1 MTASPY
7 ELDGQPHL
15 KEHTMRRCAIVTG
28 ASSGIGEALA
38 VAMAAQGTHVLLVAR
53 SEDRLTALAGR
64 IEGAGGRAT
73 ALPMDLAAPGAA
85 QRLFDEV
92 QSRGLPVDT
101 LVNNAGFGFYGP
113 FETEAPT
120 HLGEMLQVNVVALA
134 ELTRLFVP
142 TLLARRGAVL
152 NVASTVA
159 FQPSPYMSA
168 YGATKA
174 FVLSFSEALWAEYRG
189 RGLHVAAVCPGP
201 VETPFIDAMGAGVRS
216 TAVFKMALSVDDVVR
231 ACLRAL
237 DGRGPTRIVGRVNW
251 LLAQTSRLS
260 PRALT
265 ARISAAMFAPRATAT
280 PSLEQR

>member
-1 MTASPY
+1 M
-7 ELDGQPHL
+7 
-15 KEHTMRRCAIVTG
+15 KEQSTRKVAIVTG

-38 VAMAAQGTHVLLVAR
+38 VAMAAQGTHVVLVAR
-53 SEDRLTALAGR
+53 SVDRLAALAAR
-64 IEGAGGRAT
+64 IEGAGGKAT
-73 ALPMDLAAPGAA
+73 VLPADLAAPGAA
-85 QRLFDEV
+85 QRLFDEI
-92 QSRGLPVDT
+92 QQRDLPVDT

-113 FETEAPT
+113 FETEAPV
-120 HLGEMLQVNVVALA
+120 HLGEMLQVNIVALT

-142 TLLARRGAVL
+142 SLLERRGTIL

-174 FVLSFSEALWAEYRG
+174 FVLSLSEALWAEYRG

-216 TAVFKMALSVDDVVR
+216 TVVFRMALSVDDVVR

-237 DGRGPTRIVGRVNW
+237 DGKQPTRIVGFINW
-251 LLAQTSRLS
+251 LLAQTSRFS

-265 ARISAAMFAPRATAT
+265 ARVSAAMFAPRATSSDA
-280 PSLEQR
+280 SSASAAS

>member
-1 MTASPY
+1 M
-7 ELDGQPHL
+7 
-15 KEHTMRRCAIVTG
+15 KEQRMKEQSTRKVAIVTG

-38 VAMAAQGTHVLLVAR
+38 VAMAAQGTHVVLVAR
-53 SEDRLTALAGR
+53 SVDRLAALAAR
-64 IEGAGGRAT
+64 IEGAGGKAT
-73 ALPMDLAAPGAA
+73 VLPVDLAAPGAA
-85 QRLFDEV
+85 QRLFEEV
-92 QSRGLPVDT
+92 QQRDLAVDT

-113 FETEAPT
+113 FETEAPA
-120 HLGEMLQVNVVALA
+120 HLGEMLQVNIVALT

-142 TLLARRGAVL
+142 SLLERRGTIL

-174 FVLSFSEALWAEYRG
+174 FVLSLSEALWAEYRG

-216 TAVFKMALSVDDVVR
+216 TTVFKMALPVDDVVR

-237 DGRGPTRIVGRVNW
+237 DGKRPTRIVGFINW
-251 LLAQTSRLS
+251 LLAQTSRFS

-265 ARISAAMFAPRATAT
+265 ARVSAAMFAPKRSRQARVSA
-280 PSLEQR
+280 

>member
-1 MTASPY
+1 M
-7 ELDGQPHL
+7 
-15 KEHTMRRCAIVTG
+15 KEHDMRKVAIVTG

-38 VAMAAQGTHVLLVAR
+38 SAMAAQGTHVVLVAR
-53 SEDRLTALAGR
+53 SVDRLTALAAR
-64 IEGAGGRAT
+64 IEGAGGTAT
-73 ALPMDLAAPGAA
+73 VIPVDLAAPGAA
-85 QRLFDEV
+85 QKVFDEV
-92 QSRGLPVDT
+92 EQRGLPVDT

-113 FETEAPT
+113 FENEAPA
-120 HLGEMLQVNVVALA
+120 HLGEMLQVNVVALT

-142 TLLARRGAVL
+142 PLLERRGAIL

-174 FVLSFSEALWAEYRG
+174 FVLSFTEALWAEYRG

-216 TAVFKMALSVDDVVR
+216 TAVFKMALPVDDVVR

-237 DGRGPTRIVGRVNW
+237 DGTRPTRIVGLVNW
-251 LLAQTSRLS
+251 LLAQTSRFS

-265 ARISAAMFAPRATAT
+265 ARVSAAMFAPRATSPLPPAA
-280 PSLEQR
+280 PGALP

>member
-1 MTASPY
+1 MKNRSN
-7 ELDGQPHL
+7 
-15 KEHTMRRCAIVTG
+15 RRVAIVTG

-38 VAMAAQGTHVLLVAR
+38 VAMGAQGTHVVLVAR
-53 SEDRLTALAGR
+53 SVDRLTDLAAR
-64 IEGAGGRAT
+64 IEGAGGKAT
-73 ALPMDLAAPGAA
+73 VLPADLAAPGAA

-92 QSRGLPVDT
+92 QQRDLPVDT

-113 FETEAPT
+113 FETEAPV
-120 HLGEMLQVNVVALA
+120 HLGEMLQVNIVALT

-142 TLLARRGAVL
+142 SLLERRGTIL

-174 FVLSFSEALWAEYRG
+174 FVLSLSEALWAEYRG

-216 TAVFKMALSVDDVVR
+216 TVVFRMALSVDDVVR

-237 DGRGPTRIVGRVNW
+237 DGKQPTRIVGFINW
-251 LLAQTSRLS
+251 LLAQTSRFS

-265 ARISAAMFAPRATAT
+265 ARVSAAMFAPRATSSDA
-280 PSLEQR
+280 SSSSAAS

>member
-1 MTASPY
+1 
-7 ELDGQPHL
+7 
-15 KEHTMRRCAIVTG
+15 MRKVAIVTG

-38 VAMAAQGTHVLLVAR
+38 VAMAAQGTHVVLVAR
-53 SEDRLTALAGR
+53 SVDRLTALAAR
-64 IEGAGGRAT
+64 IEGAGGKAT
-73 ALPMDLAAPGAA
+73 VLPADLAAPGAA
-85 QRLFDEV
+85 QRLFDEI
-92 QSRGLPVDT
+92 QQRDLPVDT

-113 FETEAPT
+113 FETEAPA
-120 HLGEMLQVNVVALA
+120 HLGEMLQVNIVALT

-142 TLLARRGAVL
+142 SLLERRGAVL

-174 FVLSFSEALWAEYRG
+174 FVLSLSEALWAEYRA

-216 TAVFKMALSVDDVVR
+216 TVVFRMALSVDDVVR

-237 DGRGPTRIVGRVNW
+237 DGKQPTRIVGFINW
-251 LLAQTSRLS
+251 LLAQTSRFS

-265 ARISAAMFAPRATAT
+265 ARVSAAMFAPK
-280 PSLEQR
+280 PSRQARGVSA

>member
-1 MTASPY
+1 MR
-7 ELDGQPHL
+7 
-15 KEHTMRRCAIVTG
+15 KEAIVTG

-38 VAMAAQGTHVLLVAR
+38 VAMAAQGTHVVLVAR
-53 SEDRLTALAGR
+53 SVDRLAALAAR
-64 IEGAGGRAT
+64 IEGAGGKAT
-73 ALPMDLAAPGAA
+73 VLSADLAAPGAA
-85 QRLFDEV
+85 QRLFEEV
-92 QSRGLPVDT
+92 QQRDLAVDT

-113 FETEAPT
+113 FETEAPA
-120 HLGEMLQVNVVALA
+120 HLGEMLQVNIVALT

-142 TLLARRGAVL
+142 SLLERRGAVL

-174 FVLSFSEALWAEYRG
+174 FVLSLSEALWAEYRG

-216 TAVFKMALSVDDVVR
+216 TTVFKMALPVDDVVR

-237 DGRGPTRIVGRVNW
+237 DGKQPTRIVGLVNW
-251 LLAQTSRLS
+251 LLAQTSRFS

-265 ARISAAMFAPRATAT
+265 ARVSAAMFAPPAGSVANASSSQGDR
-280 PSLEQR
+280 R

>member
-1 MTASPY
+1 MKKVA
-7 ELDGQPHL
+7 
-15 KEHTMRRCAIVTG
+15 MVTG

-38 VAMAAQGTHVLLVAR
+38 LALAAQGTHVLLVAR
-53 SEDRLTALAGR
+53 SVDRLTALATR
-64 IEGAGGRAT
+64 IESAGGRAT
-73 ALPMDLAAPGAA
+73 VLPADLAAPGAA
-85 QRLFDEV
+85 QKLFDEV
-92 QSRGLPVDT
+92 EQRGLPVDT

-120 HLGEMLQVNVVALA
+120 HLGEMLQVNVVALT

-142 TLLARRGAVL
+142 SLLDRRGAIL

-174 FVLSFSEALWAEYRG
+174 FVLSFTEALWAEYRG

-216 TAVFKMALSVDDVVR
+216 TAVFKMAIPVDVVVR

-237 DGRGPTRIVGRVNW
+237 DGKSPTRIVGLVNW
-251 LLAQTSRLS
+251 LLAQTSRFS
-260 PRALT
+260 PRAVT
-265 ARISAAMFAPRATAT
+265 ARVSAAMFAPRAMASGTFST
-280 PSLEQR
+280 SG

>member
-1 MTASPY
+1 MM
-7 ELDGQPHL
+7 ER
-15 KEHTMRRCAIVTG
+15 TMRRMAIVTG

-38 VAMAAQGTHVLLVAR
+38 SAMAAQGTHVVLVAR
-53 SEDRLTALAGR
+53 SVDRLTALAAR

-73 ALPMDLAAPGAA
+73 VMPVDLAAHGAA
-85 QRLFDEV
+85 QKLFDEV
-92 QSRGLPVDT
+92 ERRGLPVDT

-113 FETEAPT
+113 FTNEEPA
-120 HLGEMLQVNVVALA
+120 HLCEMLQVNVVALT

-142 TLLARRGAVL
+142 SLLERRGAIL

-174 FVLSFSEALWAEYRG
+174 FVLSLSEALWGEYRG

-201 VETPFIDAMGAGVRS
+201 VETSFIDAMGAGVRE
-216 TAVFKMALSVDDVVR
+216 TAIFKRALPVDEVVR

-237 DGRGPTRIVGRVNW
+237 DGRRPTRIVGLVNW
-251 LLAQTSRLS
+251 LLAQSSRFA

-265 ARISAAMFAPRATAT
+265 ARISARMFAPRPT
-280 PSLEQR
+280 PPGPPCC

>member
-1 MTASPY
+1 MM
-7 ELDGQPHL
+7 ER
-15 KEHTMRRCAIVTG
+15 TMRRMAIVTG

-38 VAMAAQGTHVLLVAR
+38 SAMAAQGTHVVLVAR
-53 SEDRLTALAGR
+53 SVDRLTALAAR

-73 ALPMDLAAPGAA
+73 VMPVDLAAHGAA
-85 QRLFDEV
+85 QKLFDEV
-92 QSRGLPVDT
+92 ERRGLPVDT

-113 FETEAPT
+113 FENESPT
-120 HLGEMLQVNVVALA
+120 RLSEMLQVNVVALT

-142 TLLARRGAVL
+142 MLLERRGAIL

-174 FVLSFSEALWAEYRG
+174 FVLSLTEALWAEYRR

-216 TAVFKMALSVDDVVR
+216 TAVFKMALTVDAVVQ

-237 DGRGPTRIVGRVNW
+237 DDKSPTRIVGLVNW
-251 LLAQTSRLS
+251 LLAQTSRFS

-265 ARISAAMFAPRATAT
+265 ARVSAAMFAPRAKSSDTSSA
-280 PSLEQR
+280 SAAS

>member
-1 MTASPY
+1 M
-7 ELDGQPHL
+7 
-15 KEHTMRRCAIVTG
+15 KMRTNRRVAIVTG

-38 VAMAAQGTHVLLVAR
+38 VAMGAEGTHVVLVAR
-53 SEDRLTALAGR
+53 SVDRLTALAAR
-64 IEGAGGRAT
+64 IEGAGGKAT
-73 ALPMDLAAPGAA
+73 ALPADLAAPGAA
-85 QRLFDEV
+85 QRLFDEI
-92 QSRGLPVDT
+92 QQRDLPVDT

-113 FETEAPT
+113 FETEAPV
-120 HLGEMLQVNVVALA
+120 HLGEMLQVNIVALT

-142 TLLARRGAVL
+142 SLLERRGTIL

-174 FVLSFSEALWAEYRG
+174 FVLSLSEALWAEYRA

-216 TAVFKMALSVDDVVR
+216 TVVFRMALSVDDVVR

-237 DGRGPTRIVGRVNW
+237 DGKQPTRIVGFINW
-251 LLAQTSRLS
+251 LLAQTSRFS

-265 ARISAAMFAPRATAT
+265 ARVSAAMFAPK
-280 PSLEQR
+280 PSRQARGVSA

>member
-1 MTASPY
+1 MKIRSN
-7 ELDGQPHL
+7 
-15 KEHTMRRCAIVTG
+15 RRVAIVTG

-38 VAMAAQGTHVLLVAR
+38 VAMGAQGTHVVLVAR
-53 SEDRLTALAGR
+53 SVDRLTALAAR
-64 IEGAGGRAT
+64 IEGAGGKAT
-73 ALPMDLAAPGAA
+73 VLPADLAAPGAA
-85 QRLFDEV
+85 QRLFDEI
-92 QSRGLPVDT
+92 QQRDLPVDT

-113 FETEAPT
+113 FETEAPV
-120 HLGEMLQVNVVALA
+120 HLGEMLQVNIVALT

-142 TLLARRGAVL
+142 SLLERRGAVL

-174 FVLSFSEALWAEYRG
+174 FVLSLSEALWAEYRA

-216 TAVFKMALSVDDVVR
+216 TVVFRMALSVDDVVR

-237 DGRGPTRIVGRVNW
+237 DGKRPTRIVGLVNW
-251 LLAQTSRLS
+251 LLAQTSRFS

-265 ARISAAMFAPRATAT
+265 ARVSAAMFAPPAGSVANAVPRSS
-280 PSLEQR
+280 P

>member
-1 MTASPY
+1 
-7 ELDGQPHL
+7 
-15 KEHTMRRCAIVTG
+15 MRKMAIVTG

-38 VAMAAQGTHVLLVAR
+38 LAMPAQGTHVVLVAR
-53 SEDRLTALAGR
+53 SVDRLTALAAR

-73 ALPMDLAAPGAA
+73 VLPADLAAPGAA
-85 QRLFDEV
+85 QTLFDEV
-92 QSRGLPVDT
+92 ERRGLPVDT
-101 LVNNAGFGFYGP
+101 LVNNAGFGFYGS
-113 FETEAPT
+113 FEDEAPT
-120 HLGEMLQVNVVALA
+120 HLGEMLQVNVVALT

-142 TLLARRGAVL
+142 TLMERRGAIL

-174 FVLSFSEALWAEYRG
+174 FVLSFTEALWAEYRG

-216 TAVFKMALSVDDVVR
+216 TAVFKMALPVDVVVR

-237 DGRGPTRIVGRVNW
+237 DGKSPTRIVGFVNW
-251 LLAQTSRLS
+251 LLAQTSRFS

-265 ARISAAMFAPRATAT
+265 ARVSAAMFAPRAKASDTLST
-280 PSLEQR
+280 SI

>member
-1 MTASPY
+1 
-7 ELDGQPHL
+7 
-15 KEHTMRRCAIVTG
+15 MRRVAVVTG

-38 VAMAAQGTHVLLVAR
+38 AALAARGTHVVLVAR
-53 SEDRLTALAGR
+53 SVERLEGLKQR
-64 IEGAGGRAT
+64 IDAAGGTAT
-73 ALPMDLAAPGAA
+73 VLPVDLSRPGAA
-85 QRLFDEV
+85 QALSDEV
-92 QSRGLPVDT
+92 QRRELPVDT
-101 LVNNAGFGFYGP
+101 LVNNAGFGFFGA
-113 FETEAPT
+113 FEGEAPA

-142 TLLARRGAVL
+142 SLLARRGAVL

-174 FVLSFSEALWAEYRG
+174 FVLSLSEALWAEYRT

-216 TAVFKMALSVDDVVR
+216 TTVFRRPLSIDDVVR
-231 ACLRAL
+231 ACLTAL
-237 DGRGPTRIVGRVNW
+237 DGRSPTHVVGLLNW
-251 LLAQTSRLS
+251 LMAQTSRVS

-265 ARISAAMFAPRATAT
+265 ARVSAALLAPPSSSSRPTLT
-280 PSLEQR
+280 PGASS